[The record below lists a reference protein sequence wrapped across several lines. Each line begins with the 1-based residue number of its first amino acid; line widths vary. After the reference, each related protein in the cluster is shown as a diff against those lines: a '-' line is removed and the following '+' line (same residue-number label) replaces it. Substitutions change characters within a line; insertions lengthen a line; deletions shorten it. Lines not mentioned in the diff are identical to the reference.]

1 MDLLNESER
10 RFTKK
15 LCAAMIPAM
24 TEAFWEIWL
33 EAKKVSQGKNTTKVF
48 QELLRDI
55 KTWNSSISLKNTEA
69 IVKAEPL
76 FPSLLAAVF
85 VIHVKIL
92 SAIRT
97 DRKTKKISIKLP
109 ANDVFVQ
116 RCYENCARNLYD
128 DPVIITENNSDEK
141 RKADLNDR
149 FSKEIALVIET
160 LVPTAEILNTYLPL
174 PASGDLDLTH
184 EEEEEGEEGAEED
197 VPDIVDGLPTT
208 QDTPNMEFGKTPGGV
223 DNMVTVNNS
232 MTPPTVPEGAEEGPT
247 SPVRE
252 ENLFDDAADS
262 QPPRGMPTKIQKLGQ

>member
-15 LCAAMIPAM
+15 LCAAMTPAM
-24 TEAFWEIWL
+24 IEAFWEIWL

-55 KTWNSSISLKNTEA
+55 KTWNSSISLKNTDV
-69 IVKAEPL
+69 IMKTEPL

-85 VIHVKIL
+85 IIQVKIL
-92 SAIRT
+92 SSIRT

-128 DPVIITENNSDEK
+128 DPVIITENNTDEK
-141 RKADLNDR
+141 RKSDLSER
-149 FSKEIALVIET
+149 FAKEIALVIEA
-160 LVPTAEILNTYLPL
+160 LVPPAEILNTYLPL
-174 PASGDLDLTH
+174 PAVGEDIDLMH
-184 EEEEEGEEGAEED
+184 EEDEAEAQEAEED
-197 VPDIVDGLPTT
+197 VPDIVDGLPNT

-232 MTPPTVPEGAEEGPT
+232 LTPPNVPEENGPT

-262 QPPRGMPTKIQKLGQ
+262 GPPRGTPTRIQKLGQ